1 MQIAVDHSQR
11 IDLPEFVFTRLIKI
25 GSLSG
30 FISLLILMLASCQSP
45 VTNTIEPVSLGG
57 MKKLHQVGNVY
68 LGSQPGT
75 EDLRLLKQKG
85 VRTVINLRHES
96 EQAGFD
102 EKEAV
107 EEQGMRYIHIPFNG
121 GEELTDEVL
130 DEAIDSLAGFKEPA
144 LMHCASSNR
153 VGAVWMAFRIKE
165 HGLEYDAA
173 LEEARTAGLRS
184 EAYIERVREYID
196 Q

>member
-1 MQIAVDHSQR
+1 MHSKYQSS
-11 IDLPEFVFTRLIKI
+11 I
-25 GSLSG
+25 SG
-30 FISLLILMLASCQSP
+30 FLFLLILLLASCQSP
-45 VTNTIEPVSLGG
+45 VTSTIEAVSIGG

-68 LGSQPGT
+68 LGSQPAA
-75 EDLRLLKQKG
+75 EDLRLLKQNG
-85 VRTVINLRHES
+85 LGTVINLRHTS
-96 EQAGFD
+96 EQGGFD

-107 EEQGMRYIHIPFNG
+107 ENLGMQYIHIPFNG
-121 GEELTDEVL
+121 EGELTDEVFT
-130 DEAIDSLAGFKEPA
+130 EVIGSLSELEEPA